1 MKEARQTAAGGP
13 SSTRLPSSGDGVAL
27 QVCIGNGAIVRA
39 VYGPEAART
48 FGHELARR
56 IEAGL
61 VDAGAIARVDGD
73 ADRIWVGFPPD
84 PSVRQRL
91 PAIIDHL
98 LLMLGSRPV
107 DVGEAWLLAAVSVS
121 VETGGPEPRR
131 QAPAALMADWRT
143 KADMRV
149 AVTTFEAIAEG
160 RLYFLFQ
167 SIAGVLDPGLTL
179 YQECFTRIVD
189 RTTDEEL
196 QTPRGFIPALER
208 LGLTRRFDRAVIE
221 GGIAFL
227 RANPTARIGCNI
239 SALSA
244 IDDAWWTPVLNGLAA
259 APDVASRL
267 VIELTETTPRGDI
280 APILEMVRAF
290 RRAGCRIA
298 IDNFG
303 AGFSGLRFAVAAAP
317 DIIKIDACYVRE
329 QAAEAFGATYLGHLV
344 GLASCLATDVVVV
357 GIENDADLVRARE
370 AAADWVQG
378 RYVAPAA
385 LSRTAISS
393 AWKPTAADGRAQRPG
408 QSNASRA
415 IRERTAQWARQSR
428 TADEQPWVTGA
439 SAGTSG
445 EVAE

>member
-1 MKEARQTAAGGP
+1 MLRSIYGAETATAF
-13 SSTRLPSSGDGVAL
+13 AL
-27 QVCIGNGAIVRA
+27 A
-39 VYGPEAART
+39 
-48 FGHELARR
+48 LAQR
-56 IEAGL
+56 IETGL
-61 VDAGAIARVDGD
+61 VDVGAVARVNSD
-73 ADRIWVGFPPD
+73 ADSIWVGFPPD
-84 PSVRQRL
+84 PSVRERL
-91 PAIIDHL
+91 PAIIDDL
-98 LLMLGSRPV
+98 LLMLGSYPV
-107 DVGEAWLLAAVSVS
+107 IVGETSLLAAVSVS
-121 VETGGPEPRR
+121 VETGEPEPRR
-131 QAPAALMADWRT
+131 QPSSAPMGDWRT

-227 RANPTARIGCNI
+227 LANPTARIGCNI

-244 IDDAWWTPVLNGLAA
+244 VDDAWWTPVLDRLAA
-259 APDVASRL
+259 APDIASRL
-267 VIELTETTPRGDI
+267 VVELTETTPRGDI
-280 APILEMVRAF
+280 APILEVVRAF

-344 GLASCLATDVVVV
+344 GLAGCLATDVVVV

-393 AWKPTAADGRAQRPG
+393 AWKPAAADGRAQRPG
-408 QSNASRA
+408 PSIASAA

-428 TADEQPWVTGA
+428 TADEQPWA
-439 SAGTSG
+439 SGTSAATPG